1 MNYNLPDRLYCMYL
15 RKSRADRDSQLYDE
29 QEILARHE
37 MILKETAEKMGIR
50 IGKIYTEIVSGET
63 IADRPEIKNVIN
75 DCYAGLYQGILVV
88 EVTRLSRGNQGDA
101 QTIMD
106 CLRYGNRNQG
116 VLVVTPTK
124 IYDIVHSSEDEEYME
139 FELFMSRR
147 EYKMIKKRLERGR
160 IHAVIEGQ
168 YMGSYRPYGYDI
180 VKDRKVRTLTP
191 NPSEAPVVKQIFEWT
206 VKDNMTPGQVARKLD
221 DLGIP
226 TYTKSQEWSIDTI
239 KTILKN
245 PTYTGKVRWNDRMQ
259 VKTMVDGE
267 LKASRPR
274 SNHTDKYILVD
285 GLHDAIVSDDIFQA
299 ASKRFYSDKTKNNTE
314 LKSPFAGLL
323 VCGKCGKAMVFQSY
337 RCRKENARPRYLHP
351 YSHKCNV
358 SSVLYDD
365 ILDAIESLLYAHI
378 RDFQILMDK
387 LPATRAEMILEQ
399 SDSLQKEIERT
410 QQKLTKLFDA
420 WENGIISDSDFSER
434 KAIHQKKLEDLQSQ
448 LASIEKQQ
456 PKEVV
461 YQEKMIQLKTAV
473 EALKAPD
480 ISAKT
485 KNFYLKQVI
494 AKIEFSRE
502 SKAEFILDV
511 DFK

>member
-1 MNYNLPDRLYCMYL
+1 M
-15 RKSRADRDSQLYDE
+15 
-29 QEILARHE
+29 
-37 MILKETAEKMGIR
+37 
-50 IGKIYTEIVSGET
+50 
-63 IADRPEIKNVIN
+63 
-75 DCYAGLYQGILVV
+75 

-160 IHAVIEGQ
+160 VHAVIEGQ

-180 VKDRKVRTLTP
+180 VKDRKVRTLTQ

-206 VKDNMTPGQVARKLD
+206 VKDNMTPGQIARKLD

-226 TYTKSQEWSIDTI
+226 TYTGAPEWSIYTI
-239 KTILKN
+239 KTILTN
-245 PTYTGKVRWNDRMQ
+245 PTYTGKVRWNDRMK

-274 SNHTDKYILVD
+274 SNNTDKYILVD
-285 GLHDAIVSDDIFQA
+285 GLHDAIVSDEIFQS
-299 ASKRFYSDKTKNNTE
+299 ASKRFHSDKTKNNAE
-314 LKSPFAGLL
+314 LKSPLAGLL
-323 VCGKCGKAMVFQSY
+323 VCGKCGKTMLFQSY
-337 RCRKENARPRYLHP
+337 SGRKGNVRPRYIHP
-351 YSHKCNV
+351 SSRRCNV
-358 SSVLYDD
+358 SSVLFDD

-378 RDFQILMDK
+378 DDFQILMDK
-387 LPATRAEMILEQ
+387 LPATHAEMVLEQ
-399 SDSLQKEIERT
+399 ADGLQKEIERT
-410 QQKLTKLFDA
+410 SQKIAQLFDA

-434 KAIHQKKLEDLQSQ
+434 KAIHQKKIEDLQSQ

-456 PKEVV
+456 PKKVV

-485 KNFYLKQVI
+485 KNLYLKQVI
-494 AKIEFSRE
+494 ARIEFSRE
-502 SKAEFILDV
+502 SKAEFILDD